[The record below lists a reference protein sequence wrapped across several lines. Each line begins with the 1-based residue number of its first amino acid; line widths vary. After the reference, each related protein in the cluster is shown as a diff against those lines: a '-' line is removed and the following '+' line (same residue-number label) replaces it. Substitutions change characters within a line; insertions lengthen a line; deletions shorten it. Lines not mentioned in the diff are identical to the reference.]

1 MIQLGTANEKT
12 LDTMQ
17 LPVGRSCHAI
27 SSLFLMSN
35 VSGDN
40 MSTDNSDS
48 IPAKLEGYRASLAVA
63 RDNGELAMARKLE
76 QQITELLEFQ
86 GRHPEI
92 SEAPSA

>member
-1 MIQLGTANEKT
+1 
-12 LDTMQ
+12 
-17 LPVGRSCHAI
+17 
-27 SSLFLMSN
+27 
-35 VSGDN
+35 

-76 QQITELLEFQ
+76 QQIEELLEFH

-92 SEAPSA
+92 SEAPSAFEVFCDLNPADINCRVYDD